1 MVFQLDLSSLRL
13 LIYFFFFFSKG
24 TLSTMR
30 HIKKDITE
38 ARKGTECGLGFGEFR
53 DLEAG
58 DLIQMYEKIEKPGI
72 L

>member
-1 MVFQLDLSSLRL
+1 
-13 LIYFFFFFSKG
+13 
-24 TLSTMR
+24 MR

-38 ARKGTECGLGFGEFR
+38 VRKGTECGLGFGEFR

-58 DLIQMYEKIEKPGI
+58 DLIQMYEKIEKPGV